1 MVREAQNQVT
11 ARVLIWTAAVVAPGA
26 AWGGAFGSPN
36 GSFLTKGDPQMPEWT
51 PGELQ

>member
-26 AWGGAFGSPN
+26 AWGGHLGVQT
-36 GSFLTKGDPQMPEWT
+36 GRFLTKGDPQMPEWT